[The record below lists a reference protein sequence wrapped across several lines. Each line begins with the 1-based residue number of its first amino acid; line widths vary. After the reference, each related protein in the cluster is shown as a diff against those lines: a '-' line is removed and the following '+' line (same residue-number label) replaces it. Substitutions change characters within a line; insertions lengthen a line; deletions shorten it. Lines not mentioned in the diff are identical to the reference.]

1 MNPQSRILLTTLLS
15 AILVVSGLVAAPQDE
30 QKPQVSPE
38 ELQRLA
44 QQVTRQVVRLSNYGV
59 FDNITFGIGTSE
71 EGLVV
76 TLRGFAS
83 RPTLR
88 KSAELVMAKIEG
100 VEQVVNQIEVLPNS
114 PNDDRIR
121 TAVYIAIY
129 GHSALSRYNPNRGTP
144 LFSSV
149 ARRTSGL
156 TYDPPIGYHPIHII
170 VKNGNVV
177 LEGVVDTSGDKVIAG
192 IQARLAFGVFS
203 VDNDLVVANESMKK
217 AKGVENKK

>member
-15 AILVVSGLVAAPQDE
+15 TILAAGGLVAAPQDE
-30 QKPQVSPE
+30 QKPRISPE
-38 ELQRLA
+38 EVQRLA
-44 QQVTRQVVRLSNYGV
+44 QQVTRQVVRLSNYGL
-59 FDNITFGIGTSE
+59 FDQITFGIGTSE
-71 EGLVV
+71 EGFVV
-76 TLRGFAS
+76 TLKGFAS

-88 KSAELVMAKIEG
+88 KSAERVTAKIEG
-100 VEQVVNQIEVLPNS
+100 VEQVMNQIEVLPNS

-121 TAVYIAIY
+121 TAVYVAVY
-129 GHSALSRYNPNRGTP
+129 GHPALSRYNPNRGTP

-177 LEGVVDTSGDKVIAG
+177 LEGVVDTPGDKVIAG
-192 IQARLAFGVFS
+192 IQANQVFGVFS

-217 AKGVENKK
+217 AQGGEKKK

>member
-15 AILVVSGLVAAPQDE
+15 TILAAGGLVAAPQDE
-30 QKPQVSPE
+30 KKPQISPE
-38 ELQRLA
+38 EVQRLA
-44 QQVTRQVVRLSNYGV
+44 QQVTRQVLRLSNYGL
-59 FDNITFGIGTSE
+59 FDQITFGIGTSE
-71 EGLVV
+71 EGFVV
-76 TLRGFAS
+76 TLKGFVS

-88 KSAELVMAKIEG
+88 KSAERVTAKIEG
-100 VEQVVNQIEVLPNS
+100 VEQVMNQIEVLPNS

-121 TAVYIAIY
+121 TAVYVAVY
-129 GHSALSRYNPNRGTP
+129 GHPALSRYNPNRGTP

-192 IQARLAFGVFS
+192 IQANQVFGVFS

-217 AKGVENKK
+217 AKGVEKKK